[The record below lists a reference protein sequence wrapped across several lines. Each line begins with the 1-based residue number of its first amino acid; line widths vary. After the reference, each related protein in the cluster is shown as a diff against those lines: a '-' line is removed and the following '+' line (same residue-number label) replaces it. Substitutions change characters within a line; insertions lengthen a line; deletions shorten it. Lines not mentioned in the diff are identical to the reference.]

1 MPLWQRWLRLRIF
14 LQAEQESYTYFSS
27 EAGVKARLAAENES
41 REYILSRTP
50 QQYKKAVVPDF
61 PLGMDSACCIGNIKL
76 TYLCTGCKRR
86 IFDPGYLDSLHQA
99 NVKLR
104 NEGIQEFTETGIIG
118 SSGVEDKFDIVVLAT
133 GFQVSQFL
141 APMEIYG
148 RHGISLNKQWD
159 ESRGA
164 QAYYGTFVHNFPNLG
179 IM

>member
-1 MPLWQRWLRLRIF
+1 MTDQNLP
-14 LQAEQESYTYFSS
+14 
-27 EAGVKARLAAENES
+27 S
-41 REYILSRTP
+41 R
-50 QQYKKAVVPDF
+50 
-61 PLGMDSACCIGNIKL
+61 
-76 TYLCTGCKRR
+76 TGCKRR

-104 NEGIQEFTETGIIG
+104 TEGIQEFTETGIIG
-118 SSGVEDKFDIVVLAT
+118 SSGVEDEFDIIVLAT

-141 APMEIYG
+141 APMEIHG
-148 RHGISLNKQWD
+148 RHGISLNKQWN